1 MKTRSYTELIR
12 LPTIED
18 RFEYLK
24 LSGEIGGRTFGS
36 NRFLNQTFYA
46 SKQWHE
52 VRNKVILRDSSCDLA
67 VPEYELYDRVVI
79 HHINPITIEDVVNEN
94 WDKLLDPENLITTS
108 YTTHQAIHFGNESLL
123 PKLPIERTPGD
134 TCLWR

>member
-1 MKTRSYTELIR
+1 MKTRSYKELVR
-12 LPTIED
+12 LPTIEE

-24 LSGEIGGRTFGS
+24 LSGEVGGRTFGS

-46 SKQWHE
+46 SRQWHDA
-52 VRNKVILRDSSCDLA
+52 RNQVIMRDLSCDLG
-67 VPEYELYDRVVI
+67 VPEYELFDRPVI
-79 HHINPITIEDVVNEN
+79 HHINPITIQDVVDEN

-108 YTTHQAIHFGNESLL
+108 YRTHQAIHFGNSSLL